1 MSNQPPPSPLGTPL
15 AWDLVA
21 PGYASEVVDHFRLYS
36 ADALELA
43 RLQAGEL
50 VLDVA
55 AGPGTL
61 SLQAAA
67 LAREVVAIDF
77 SANMLAE
84 LRARM
89 SARGIENVSVHEGD
103 GQALP
108 FEDASFDAAF
118 SMFGLMFFPDRAKG
132 FSELYRVL
140 GPGGRAVV
148 SSWQPMPSVP
158 FFWAVI
164 EALSAELPNLPL
176 GDGKGPLSDPEI
188 FKQEMSAAGFEV
200 SVEERVHGNHW
211 PSVEVCWASVRKSF
225 APLVL
230 LEHKMPREAF
240 ESLAANIYRRIS
252 EKFSDPV
259 AVQMPAWLALGRKPS

>member
-1 MSNQPPPSPLGTPL
+1 MFDQFS
-15 AWDLVA
+15 
-21 PGYASEVVDHFRLYS
+21 LYS
-36 ADALELA
+36 RDALELA
-43 RLQAGEL
+43 RLQATER

-77 SANMLAE
+77 SASMLE
-84 LRARM
+84 EFRARLG
-89 SARGIENVSVHEGD
+89 ARGIANVSINEGD

-132 FSELYRVL
+132 FAELFRVL
-140 GPGGRAVV
+140 KPGGRAVV
-148 SSWQPMPSVP
+148 SSWRPMTHVP
-158 FFWAVI
+158 LLWAVI

-176 GDGKGPLSDPEI
+176 GDGKGPLSDPEA
-188 FKQEMSAAGFEV
+188 FEQEMSAAGFEV
-200 SVEERVHGNHW
+200 TVQERVHGNEA
-211 PSVEVCWASVRKSF
+211 PSLEAFWASLRKSF

-230 LEHKMPREAF
+230 LEHKMPKEAF
-240 ESLAANIYRRIS
+240 EPLAANIYRRLS
-252 EKFSDPV
+252 EKFSGPI
-259 AVQMPAWLALGRKPS
+259 AVEMPAWLALGRKLS